1 MFINCHSWFSFT
13 HGVMKPDALLEEAAR
28 MGVRSF
34 ALTDIHCS
42 AGIPDLVRDAPRYGV
57 RPVAGI
63 EFRQGPKLLYIGL
76 ARNNDGFQRL
86 NELLSPHLLDDE
98 ALPERPPELEDV
110 FFIHPFAHAP
120 HQLRPNE
127 RVGIRPSDLTRLP
140 FSPWRNR
147 MNDLVALMP
156 VTFRAKKDHTI
167 HRLLRTVAK
176 NTVVSML
183 PKEELADAGE
193 LFHSEEEVRS
203 IYRDF
208 PQLVGNAQRLL
219 EDCSIAVDG
228 SDKTRAAFTG
238 SARADREK
246 LHRDT
251 REGLR
256 YRYPEV
262 TPKILARMHHELDVI
277 ERMGFIS
284 YFLINQDIVD
294 HARGRGFFHVG
305 RGSGANSLVAYCLR
319 ITDVDPMELDLY
331 FERFINPARKKPPD
345 FDIDFSWKDRDEV
358 YRYVFGK
365 YNTPDGRAGGIHAA
379 QIATYTTFQ
388 WRGAIRE
395 LGKAVGLPPAEIDA
409 LSEGD
414 HGYYAR
420 GRPSAYSK
428 SGDLDKVARA
438 VVRYAKEL
446 IGMPHHLGIHAGGI
460 VITEKPVTHFA
471 ALFRPPKG
479 FPVTQI
485 SMLECEDLGLHKFD
499 LLSQRGLGHIRD
511 AVELVNANTG
521 GEWELANGEWG
532 MQSTPPFTN
541 SHSPFTSSPHIDI
554 HDIARFKQDP
564 AIKELLRKGD
574 TIGCFY
580 VESPAMRM
588 LLKKLKV
595 DDYLGL
601 VAASSIIR
609 PGVAESG
616 MMREYLL
623 RHNDPE
629 RVKQAPKRLLEIMP
643 ETYGVMVYQE
653 DVIKVV
659 HLYGGLDLE
668 ESDQVRRGMNIRYRD
683 RPEFK
688 LVERKFFDN
697 CRAFGY
703 PPGEAEEVWRQI
715 QSFASFSFAKGH
727 SASYAV
733 ESYQSL
739 YLKAH
744 HPLEFL
750 VGVANNFGGFYRT
763 EFYLHEAKRAGAV
776 IEAPC
781 VNTSEELCSLHSMAS
796 SEWRVASKMH
806 PRHSPLTAR
815 HSPLSPLSPLIY
827 LGLANIKSLENGT
840 VQLILNER
848 RRNGPFTDLQDLL
861 KRVPLAVEQARI
873 LIRAG
878 ALRFTGKSKP
888 HLLWDLTLLHQPAR
902 VTADGDLF
910 VTRVEEPR
918 LPDLQHYPLA
928 DAYDELDLLGF
939 PLCDPFTLV
948 QVECLRT
955 EPTHDSADAQSH
967 PRTVPAHQ
975 QARDSAHAQ
984 APGAAPLSTERDGPS
999 EGTVARETRAVAL
1012 STEREGPSEGTVAC
1026 EPGAAALSTER
1037 EGSSEGTVARRTRAV
1052 ALSTEREGPSEGT
1065 VAQAPGA
1072 APLSTEREG
1081 PSEGTVVRETRAAP
1095 LSTEREG
1102 PSEGTVAQAPG
1113 AAPLSTEREGSSE
1126 GTVARGTRAVALSTE
1141 REGPSEG
1148 TVARGTRAVALSTE
1162 REGPSEGTV
1171 ARGTRAVA
1179 LSTEREGPSEG
1190 TVARGPGGG
1199 TVPGEGRAR
1208 HCCART
1214 RAVALSTEREGPS
1227 EGTVARRTRAVA
1239 LSTER
1244 EGPSGALLPSA
1255 LRGAAPLSTERDG
1268 PSEGTVARG
1277 TRAAALSTE
1286 RDGPSE
1292 GTVAR
1297 GTRAVAL
1304 STVREGQREGTIR
1317 IPARE
1322 MSSCV
1327 GRTVEML
1334 GYMIHVKATTTQ
1346 TGNYMSFGCFIDP
1359 AGDFWDSTQFPQ
1371 VAARYPFGGRG
1382 VYRLT
1387 GVVEE
1392 EFGHCALR
1400 TISMEKLPWRPDPRY
1415 GTK

>member
-1 MFINCHSWFSFT
+1 MFLNCHSWFSFT
-13 HGVMKPDALLEEAAR
+13 HGVMKPDALLEAAAR

-76 ARNNDGFQRL
+76 ARNNDGFQQL
-86 NELLSPHLLDDE
+86 NELLSTHLLDDA
-98 ALPERPPELEDV
+98 ALPERPPELADV
-110 FFIHPFAHAP
+110 FFILPFAHAP
-120 HQLRPNE
+120 QRLRPNE

-147 MNDLVALMP
+147 LNDLVALMP
-156 VTFRAKKDHTI
+156 VTFRAQKDHTI
-167 HRLLRTVAK
+167 HRLLRTVARS
-176 NTVVSML
+176 TVVSML
-183 PKEELADAGE
+183 PKEELAGPDE
-193 LFHSEEEVRS
+193 CFRSQEEVRR
-203 IYRDF
+203 IHHDF
-208 PQLVGNAQRLL
+208 PQLLTNAERLL
-219 EDCSIAVDG
+219 EQCHIAFDG
-228 SDKTRAAFTG
+228 SDKTRTAFTG
-238 SARADREK
+238 SVREDREK

-284 YFLINQDIVD
+284 YFLINQDIVNY
-294 HARGRGFFHVG
+294 ARGRGFFHVG

-485 SMLECEDLGLHKFD
+485 SMLECEDMGLHKFD

-511 AVELVNANTG
+511 AVELVNAVPAHG
-521 GEWELANGEWG
+521 
-532 MQSTPPFTN
+532 STRDSAGAQGPRAMVPAREAL
-541 SHSPFTSSPHIDI
+541 PHDSACTQGPRSTVLDREPCVRALSTVRAEPCEGTVARAIDI

-564 AIKELLRKGD
+564 RIKELLRKGD

-688 LVERKFFDN
+688 VVERKFFDN
-697 CRAFGY
+697 CTAFGY

-763 EFYLHEAKRAGAV
+763 EFYLHEARRAGAV

-781 VNTSEELCSLHSMAS
+781 VNTSEELCSLVNGEWPTANGECRRSPFAS
-796 SEWRVASKMH
+796 F
-806 PRHSPLTAR
+806 HSPAKPR
-815 HSPLSPLSPLIY
+815 IF
-827 LGLANIKSLENGT
+827 LGLGNIKSLEGGT

-848 RRNGPFTDLQDLL
+848 RRNGPFADLQDLL
-861 KRVPLAVEQARI
+861 KRVPLHVEQARI

-888 HLLWDLTLLHQPAR
+888 QLLWDLTLLHQPTR
-902 VTADGDLF
+902 VTARSEER
-910 VTRVEEPR
+910 RV
-918 LPDLQHYPLA
+918 
-928 DAYDELDLLGF
+928 GK
-939 PLCDPFTLV
+939 
-948 QVECLRT
+948 ECRSRWS
-955 EPTHDSADAQSH
+955 PYH
-967 PRTVPAHQ
+967 
-975 QARDSAHAQ
+975 
-984 APGAAPLSTERDGPS
+984 
-999 EGTVARETRAVAL
+999 
-1012 STEREGPSEGTVAC
+1012 
-1026 EPGAAALSTER
+1026 
-1037 EGSSEGTVARRTRAV
+1037 
-1052 ALSTEREGPSEGT
+1052 
-1065 VAQAPGA
+1065 
-1072 APLSTEREG
+1072 
-1081 PSEGTVVRETRAAP
+1081 
-1095 LSTEREG
+1095 
-1102 PSEGTVAQAPG
+1102 
-1113 AAPLSTEREGSSE
+1113 
-1126 GTVARGTRAVALSTE
+1126 
-1141 REGPSEG
+1141 
-1148 TVARGTRAVALSTE
+1148 
-1162 REGPSEGTV
+1162 
-1171 ARGTRAVA
+1171 
-1179 LSTEREGPSEG
+1179 
-1190 TVARGPGGG
+1190 
-1199 TVPGEGRAR
+1199 
-1208 HCCART
+1208 
-1214 RAVALSTEREGPS
+1214 
-1227 EGTVARRTRAVA
+1227 
-1239 LSTER
+1239 
-1244 EGPSGALLPSA
+1244 
-1255 LRGAAPLSTERDG
+1255 
-1268 PSEGTVARG
+1268 
-1277 TRAAALSTE
+1277 
-1286 RDGPSE
+1286 
-1292 GTVAR
+1292 
-1297 GTRAVAL
+1297 
-1304 STVREGQREGTIR
+1304 
-1317 IPARE
+1317 
-1322 MSSCV
+1322 
-1327 GRTVEML
+1327 
-1334 GYMIHVKATTTQ
+1334 
-1346 TGNYMSFGCFIDP
+1346 
-1359 AGDFWDSTQFPQ
+1359 
-1371 VAARYPFGGRG
+1371 
-1382 VYRLT
+1382 
-1387 GVVEE
+1387 
-1392 EFGHCALR
+1392 
-1400 TISMEKLPWRPDPRY
+1400 
-1415 GTK
+1415 

>member
-1 MFINCHSWFSFT
+1 MYLNCHSWFSFKY
-13 HGVMKPDALLEEAAR
+13 GVMKPDALLEEAAR

-42 AGIPDLVRDAPRYGV
+42 AGIPDLVRDAPRFGV

-63 EFRQGPKLLYIGL
+63 EFRHGPKLLYIGL
-76 ARNNDGFQRL
+76 AKNNDGFQRL

-98 ALPERPPELEDV
+98 ALPERAPELDDV
-110 FFIHPFAHAP
+110 FFIYPLGHAP
-120 HQLRPNE
+120 RQLRPNE
-127 RVGIRPSDLTRLP
+127 RVGVRPSDLTRLP
-140 FSPWRNR
+140 FSAWAKRPQ
-147 MNDLVALMP
+147 DLVALMP
-156 VTFRAKKDHTI
+156 VTFRGDPGSSPGDFNV
-167 HRLLRTVAK
+167 HRLLRTVAG

-183 PKEELADAGE
+183 PPEELAAPDE
-193 LFHSEEEVRS
+193 HFRSVEEAQR
-203 IYRDF
+203 IYRDL
-208 PQLVGNAQRLL
+208 PHLLVNAERLL
-219 EDCSIAVDG
+219 EQCSIAFDG
-228 SDKTRAAFTG
+228 SDKTRTAFTG
-238 SARADREK
+238 DLRTDREK

-256 YRYPEV
+256 YRYAEV

-331 FERFINPARKKPPD
+331 FERFINPARRKPPD

-365 YNTPDGRAGGIHAA
+365 YNSSDGRAGGIHAA

-420 GRPSAYSK
+420 GRPSAYAK
-428 SGDLDKVARA
+428 GGDLDKVARA

-460 VITEKPVTHFA
+460 VITEKPVTHFT

-485 SMLECEDLGLHKFD
+485 SMLECEDMGLHKFD

-511 AVELVNANTG
+511 AVELVNKTQDTSHKFQG
-521 GEWELANGEWG
+521 
-532 MQSTPPFTN
+532 STTDDSQFDACDLRLVTCE
-541 SHSPFTSSPHIDI
+541 FREAVDI

-564 AIKELLRKGD
+564 KIKELLRKGD

-588 LLKKLKV
+588 LLRKLKV

-623 RHNDPE
+623 RHNDRE
-629 RVKQAPKRLLEIMP
+629 RRKLAPKRLLDIMP

-688 LVERKFFDN
+688 VVEQRFFAN
-697 CRAFGY
+697 CKAFGY

-781 VNTSEELCSLHSMAS
+781 INTSEELCSLHAAG
-796 SEWRVASKMH
+796 R
-806 PRHSPLTAR
+806 SPLAASRSHDRPAASGQQPKAR
-815 HSPLSPLSPLIY
+815 IH
-827 LGLANIKSLENGT
+827 LGLGNIKGLEGDT
-840 VQLILNER
+840 VQLILQER
-848 RRNGPFTDLQDLL
+848 RRNGPYADLQDLL
-861 KRVPLAVEQARI
+861 ARVPLGLEQARI
-873 LIRAG
+873 LIRVG

-888 HLLWDLTLLHQPAR
+888 ELLWDATLLHRPAA
-902 VTADGDLF
+902 VSTDGDLF
-910 VTRVEEPR
+910 ITRVEEPR

-928 DAYDELDLLGF
+928 DAYDELELLGF

-948 QVECLRT
+948 EEQCLPT
-955 EPTHDSADAQSH
+955 EPTHDSAYAQN
-967 PRTVPAHQ
+967 PRSTVSAHGPTHDSARTPALHTTVPAHQ
-975 QARDSAHAQ
+975 PAHDSAHAH
-984 APGAAPLSTERDGPS
+984 ALSTVREGPRA
-999 EGTVARETRAVAL
+999 GTVARE
-1012 STEREGPSEGTVAC
+1012 
-1026 EPGAAALSTER
+1026 PG
-1037 EGSSEGTVARRTRAV
+1037 
-1052 ALSTEREGPSEGT
+1052 
-1065 VAQAPGA
+1065 
-1072 APLSTEREG
+1072 
-1081 PSEGTVVRETRAAP
+1081 
-1095 LSTEREG
+1095 
-1102 PSEGTVAQAPG
+1102 
-1113 AAPLSTEREGSSE
+1113 
-1126 GTVARGTRAVALSTE
+1126 
-1141 REGPSEG
+1141 
-1148 TVARGTRAVALSTE
+1148 
-1162 REGPSEGTV
+1162 
-1171 ARGTRAVA
+1171 
-1179 LSTEREGPSEG
+1179 
-1190 TVARGPGGG
+1190 
-1199 TVPGEGRAR
+1199 
-1208 HCCART
+1208 
-1214 RAVALSTEREGPS
+1214 
-1227 EGTVARRTRAVA
+1227 
-1239 LSTER
+1239 
-1244 EGPSGALLPSA
+1244 
-1255 LRGAAPLSTERDG
+1255 
-1268 PSEGTVARG
+1268 
-1277 TRAAALSTE
+1277 
-1286 RDGPSE
+1286 
-1292 GTVAR
+1292 
-1297 GTRAVAL
+1297 AVAL
-1304 STVREGQREGTIR
+1304 STVRDGPREGTAR
-1317 IPARE
+1317 ILARE

-1327 GRTVEML
+1327 GRKVEML
-1334 GYMIHVKATTTQ
+1334 GYMIHVKTTTTQ
-1346 TGNYMSFGCFIDP
+1346 TGNYMSFGSFIDP

-1371 VAARYPFGGRG
+1371 VAAQYPFRGRG
-1382 VYRLT
+1382 VYRLI

-1400 TISMEKLPWRPDPRY
+1400 TTSMEKLPWKPDPRY
-1415 GTK
+1415 GEK

>member
-1 MFINCHSWFSFT
+1 MFLNCHSWFSFKY
-13 HGVMKPDALLEEAAR
+13 GVMKPEALLEEAAR
-28 MGVRSF
+28 ASVRTI

-42 AGIPDLVRDAPRYGV
+42 AGIPDFVRDAPRYGV

-63 EFRQGPKLLYIGL
+63 EFRQGARLLYIGI
-76 ARNNDGFQRL
+76 AKNNNSFQRL
-86 NELLSPHLLDDE
+86 NELLSGHLLDDE
-98 ALPERPPELEDV
+98 ALPERAPEMEDV

-120 HQLRPNE
+120 QQLRPNE
-127 RVGIRPSDLTRLP
+127 RVGIKPGDLTRLP
-140 FSPWRNR
+140 FSPWSRR
-147 MNDLVALMP
+147 VNDLVALMP
-156 VTFRAKKDHTI
+156 VTFKAKSDWNT
-167 HRLLRTVAK
+167 HRLLRTVAT

-183 PKEELADAGE
+183 PKEELAGQDE
-193 LFHSEEEVRS
+193 FFRSEEEVRR
-203 IYRDF
+203 IYRDW
-208 PQLVGNAQRLL
+208 PQLVDNAERLL
-219 EDCSIAVDG
+219 EQCTIAFDG
-228 SDKTRAAFTG
+228 SDKTRAAFTNNM
-238 SARADREK
+238 RADREK

-262 TPKILARMHHELDVI
+262 TPKVLARMHHELDVI

-294 HARGRGFFHVG
+294 HARSRGFFHVG

-365 YNTPDGRAGGIHAA
+365 YNSADGRAGGIHAA

-388 WRGAIRE
+388 WRGAVRE

-414 HGYYAR
+414 SGYFSR
-420 GRPSAYSK
+420 GKPSAHAK
-428 SGDLDKVARA
+428 SNELDKVAKA
-438 VVRYAKEL
+438 VINYSKRL

-485 SMLECEDLGLHKFD
+485 SMLECEDMGLHKFD

-511 AVELVNANTG
+511 AVELVNGKCRMMNDECGTAEQG
-521 GEWELANGEWG
+521 AKGEGLLH
-532 MQSTPPFTN
+532 STFRID
-541 SHSPFTSSPHIDI
+541 HSTFREAVDI
-554 HDIARFKQDP
+554 HDIPRFKQDP

-629 RVKQAPKRLLEIMP
+629 RRKNAPKRLLEIMP

-668 ESDQVRRGMNIRYRD
+668 ESDTVRRGMNLRYRD

-688 LVERKFFDN
+688 VVEQKFFAN
-697 CRAFGY
+697 CKAFGY
-703 PPGEAEEVWRQI
+703 PLGEAEEVWRQI

-750 VGVANNFGGFYRT
+750 VGVANNFGGFYRL

-776 IEAPC
+776 IESPC
-781 VNTSEELCSLHSMAS
+781 VNTSGELCSLERGGDEVRKEGRDEVKEDIPSSPPHSLTS
-796 SEWRVASKMH
+796 SPSRS
-806 PRHSPLTAR
+806 R
-815 HSPLSPLSPLIY
+815 IY
-827 LGLANIKSLENGT
+827 LGLSNIKSLENEAA
-840 VQLILNER
+840 QFILHER
-848 RRNGPFTDLQDLL
+848 RRNGPFLDLQDLL
-861 KRVPLAVEQARI
+861 KRVPLGLEQARI

-888 HLLWDLTLLHQPAR
+888 QLLWDATLLHRPAA
-902 VTADGDLF
+902 VSSTGDLF
-910 VTRVEEPR
+910 IARVEEPK
-918 LPDLQHYPLA
+918 LPELHHYPLA
-928 DAYDELDLLGF
+928 DAYDELELLGF
-939 PLCDPFTLV
+939 PLCDPFAL
-948 QVECLRT
+948 VECGSEEETKRRGEEET
-955 EPTHDSADAQSH
+955 KRRGEEETKRRGEEEMKRGGDEEGKRGSD
-967 PRTVPAHQ
+967 
-975 QARDSAHAQ
+975 
-984 APGAAPLSTERDGPS
+984 E
-999 EGTVARETRAVAL
+999 EGTMIASSPHHFTSSPSHLLTL
-1012 STEREGPSEGTVAC
+1012 SPSHFFT
-1026 EPGAAALSTER
+1026 
-1037 EGSSEGTVARRTRAV
+1037 SS
-1052 ALSTEREGPSEGT
+1052 PSHSLT
-1065 VAQAPGA
+1065 
-1072 APLSTEREG
+1072 
-1081 PSEGTVVRETRAAP
+1081 
-1095 LSTEREG
+1095 
-1102 PSEGTVAQAPG
+1102 
-1113 AAPLSTEREGSSE
+1113 SSPPFI
-1126 GTVARGTRAVALSTE
+1126 LK
-1141 REGPSEG
+1141 
-1148 TVARGTRAVALSTE
+1148 
-1162 REGPSEGTV
+1162 
-1171 ARGTRAVA
+1171 
-1179 LSTEREGPSEG
+1179 
-1190 TVARGPGGG
+1190 
-1199 TVPGEGRAR
+1199 
-1208 HCCART
+1208 
-1214 RAVALSTEREGPS
+1214 
-1227 EGTVARRTRAVA
+1227 
-1239 LSTER
+1239 
-1244 EGPSGALLPSA
+1244 
-1255 LRGAAPLSTERDG
+1255 RDM
-1268 PSEGTVARG
+1268 PRYI
-1277 TRAAALSTE
+1277 
-1286 RDGPSE
+1286 
-1292 GTVAR
+1292 
-1297 GTRAVAL
+1297 
-1304 STVREGQREGTIR
+1304 GQR
-1317 IPARE
+1317 
-1322 MSSCV
+1322 V
-1327 GRTVEML
+1327 QML
-1334 GYMIHVKATTTQ
+1334 GYMIHVKTTTTQ
-1346 TGNYMSFGCFIDP
+1346 TGKYMSFGSFIDP

-1371 VAARYPFGGRG
+1371 VAARHPFRGRG
-1382 VYRLT
+1382 VYRFT

-1400 TISMEKLPWRPDPRY
+1400 TERFEKLPWKADPRY
-1415 GTK
+1415 GEK